1 MSDLKGAIVMA
12 EAVANLFRPFVE
24 VVVHDIEKSRIV
36 AIFNNTSRR
45 SVGDDSMIE
54 DAAGLHEGPDIH
66 GPFEQRT
73 FDGRRLKYT
82 SVVLRNEAGRA
93 VGLMCIN
100 ADVSPLEKMEEAIG
114 ALLRPAG
121 DSAALDSHF
130 RDDWQ
135 ERIRSFVQEY
145 STRQET
151 TIARMTRRERAE
163 LVTALHEAG
172 AFRAKNAAGFI
183 ANVLGVSRATVY
195 NDLGEAKAKT
205 VTESPRE
212 PG

>member
-1 MSDLKGAIVMA
+1 MA

-24 VVVHDIEKSRIV
+24 VVVHDMEKNRIA

-54 DAAGLHEGPDIH
+54 NAAGLSEGPDIH

-82 SVVLRNEAGRA
+82 SVVLRSDEGRA

-100 ADVSPLEKMEEAIG
+100 VDVTPLEKMEEAIG

-121 DSAALDSHF
+121 DPAALDSHF

-135 ERIRSFVQEY
+135 ERIRSFVEQY
-145 STRQET
+145 STRQKT
-151 TIARMTRRERAE
+151 TIARMTRQERGE
-163 LVTALHEAG
+163 LVTALQEAG

-195 NDLGEAKAKT
+195 NDLGEAKANG
-205 VTESPRE
+205 VTESFKGPR
-212 PG
+212 